1 MRFIANR
8 IVISLI
14 VIFLMTYFWEFWIKP
29 QTSPLYT
36 EAVAQYHNGQY
47 DRSLELLKSAYS
59 IDPNDSATLTLMGW
73 DYLKKGDPQRA
84 EQSFQRAHEL
94 SPQVLDLLLGYAYT
108 EIALKKYEPAQ
119 SMLDKLQQKGFDN
132 SDLHVARATLYR
144 EVGRTRDAANEF
156 KLALAMDA
164 HNDVAVKNLKEILG
178 RDDISGVSLSFQPIQ
193 RPSVLTYTAR
203 VNGDY
208 FDWQENGAW
217 KPVYLTGVSMTPAL
231 PGHYPVDSVA
241 DSKIYD
247 DWFGKISALGVN
259 TIRVYT
265 ILPPAFYRSL
275 YQFNTT
281 AGRRPL
287 RILQGVVFG
296 DAPRD
301 DLYNHGFYA
310 ACQKEIRDTIDVMHG
325 QGDVAAT
332 HAHVA
337 GLYPNDVSPW
347 VAGILV
353 GQEWLSHVVTANNQL
368 HPDLTNYQGAYI
380 KVASGSAT
388 EVFLA
393 QMINYAADYEER
405 TYNGQHPLAFLNT
418 PSLDP
423 LRHPTEST
431 ILEEISIRRGLGEHV
446 RMPDPPYDDDDGVT
460 VDPSHL
466 APTDRLKAGY
476 FSAYSIFPYYPDFLD
491 YDPRYQQ
498 VHDAQGGD
506 PYLGYLQD
514 LRAHSPGLPLLI
526 TDYGVPSSLGIAHIN
541 PAVQEFSQGGLSEQQ
556 QGESLARLTR
566 NIYDSGAAGGMVFEW
581 VDEWFR
587 QNWLFRNFEVPT
599 ERNSAWN
606 NFLDPAQN
614 SGLMRFDSS
623 ARMRQHALS
632 GAKQE
637 WGGVPAFY
645 SAPGGAP
652 FHPQGDRYDPAR
664 KLRALYADADESFL
678 YLRLEVDKLDNDNN
692 RQPDW
697 KDVNYLVGISTNP
710 GKAGLQ
716 FLPTIAPVRFDQGMT
731 YALTLAGPDNAHLW
745 IASNYDPYHVMPVEG
760 IPSQNA
766 LALKLGWNAS
776 VSASGTFEAQTLEP
790 NRRRFGRDGK
800 YFAPIRY
807 DRGVLRYGSLDPK
820 APDFNTLAEWHADV
834 QTNSIDMRIP
844 WGLLGVTDPSS
855 FRVVTGIAD
864 DGTVQTQV
872 TPGLLLAAFAYR
884 PEPNL
889 RQRDVMQQQQPI
901 ADALPAMTGPTTINT
916 AAFKNFRWQGWDSL
930 SDFSAQPKVSYSI
943 LQKTFA
949 TLPKEPSRE
958 SRVSAGGPSSRA
970 AGRGQPGPLRPSRSR
985 AR

>member
-8 IVISLI
+8 IVISII

-36 EAVAQYHNGQY
+36 EAVAQYRNGRY

-73 DYLKKGDPQRA
+73 NYLKKGDPQRA

-108 EIALKKYEPAQ
+108 EIALKKYERAQ
-119 SMLDKLQQKGFDN
+119 SFLDTLQKKGFDN

-144 EVGRTRDAANEF
+144 ELGRTRDAANEF

-164 HNDVAVKNLKEILG
+164 HNVVAVKNLKEILG
-178 RDDISGVSLSFQPIQ
+178 RDDIEGVSLSFQPIQ
-193 RPSVLTYTAR
+193 RPAVLTYPAR

-217 KPVYLTGVSMTPAL
+217 KPVYLTGVSLTAAL
-231 PGHYPVDSVA
+231 PGHYPADSVA

-247 DWFGKISALGVN
+247 DWFEKISALGVN

-281 AGRRPL
+281 AGHRPL

-301 DLYNHGFYA
+301 DFYNHEFYA
-310 ACQKEIRDTIDVMHG
+310 ACQKEIRDTIDVIHG
-325 QGDVAAT
+325 QGNVPPTPA
-332 HAHVA
+332 HAA
-337 GLYPNDVSPW
+337 GLYPYDVSQW
-347 VAGILV
+347 VAGILL
-353 GQEWLSHVVTANNQL
+353 GKEWLSHVVTGNNQL
-368 HPDLTNYQGAYI
+368 HPDLTSYQGAYI

-393 QMINYAADYEER
+393 QMINHAADYEER
-405 TYNGQHPLAFLNT
+405 TYNGQHPLAFFNT

-460 VDPSHL
+460 VDPAHL

-476 FSAYSIFPYYPDFLD
+476 FSAYSVFPFYPDFLD
-491 YDPRYQQ
+491 YDARYQQ
-498 VHDAQGGD
+498 VRDAQGSN
-506 PYLGYLQD
+506 PFLGYLQD
-514 LRAHSPGLPLLI
+514 LRAHSPGLPLVI
-526 TDYGVPSSLGIAHIN
+526 TDYGVPSSLGVAHIN
-541 PAVQEFSQGGLSEQQ
+541 PSVQEFSQGGLSEQQ

-566 NIYDSGAAGGMVFEW
+566 SIYDSGAAGGMVFEW
-581 VDEWFR
+581 ADEWFR

-599 ERNSAWN
+599 ERNTNWN

-614 SGLMRFDSS
+614 SGLMQFRPGEQTRLHLLNGVNSDWAS
-623 ARMRQHALS
+623 
-632 GAKQE
+632 
-637 WGGVPAFY
+637 VPAIY
-645 SAPGGAP
+645 SAPAGAP

-678 YLRLEVDKLDNDNN
+678 YLRLAVDKLDNDND

-697 KDVNYLVGISTNP
+697 KDVNYLLGISTNP

-716 FLPTIAPVRFDQGMT
+716 FLPLIAPVRFDAGMT
-731 YALTLAGPDNAHLW
+731 YALTVAGPDNAHLW
-745 IASNYDPYHVMPVEG
+745 IASNYNPYQVMPVEG
-760 IPSQNA
+760 IPSQSA
-766 LALKLGWNAS
+766 LALKLGWKAG
-776 VSASGTFEAQTLEP
+776 VSASGTFERQVLEP

-807 DRGVLRYGSLDPK
+807 DRGILRYGSLDPK
-820 APDFNTLAEWHADV
+820 APDYNTLAEWHANV
-834 QTNSIDMRIP
+834 QTNTIDFRIP

-855 FRVVTGIAD
+855 FQVVTGIGD
-864 DGTVQTQV
+864 DGTVKTQV
-872 TPGLLLAAFAYR
+872 TPGLLLAVFAYR
-884 PEPNL
+884 PEPNV
-889 RQRDVMQQQQPI
+889 RQHDPAAAGQQQQPI
-901 ADALPAMTGPTTINT
+901 ADALPAMTGPTTLNT

-930 SDFSAQPKVSYSI
+930 SNFTAQPKVSYSI

-958 SRVSAGGPSSRA
+958 SRAANGGQAGP
-970 AGRGQPGPLRPSRSR
+970 PRPSRSR
-985 AR
+985 TR